1 MEKKPYSAGSV
12 KMSFWFMEFRK
23 VVELLAAGKTL
34 EEIKEMNKNEN
45 IFGAPTAARTNQIFV
60 TVSGRIKTLDA
71 SFVEVFQRSDVAMQK
86 IFVLVSSLAYDSLF
100 FEFVYEVI
108 REKLILGAD
117 TLTDSDIRIFFKDK
131 SLQDERV
138 AKWTAATLKRLGAY
152 YKTMLF
158 EAGLLDKGKADRKII
173 RPVLSPTVEEWLNTH
188 DMEVCVKALNGVR

>member
-1 MEKKPYSAGSV
+1 
-12 KMSFWFMEFRK
+12 MSFWFMEFRK
-23 VVELLAAGKTL
+23 VVELLASCNTL

-45 IFGAPTAARTNQIFV
+45 IFGAPTVTRANQIFV
-60 TVSGRIKTLDA
+60 TVSGRIKTLDK

-138 AKWTAATLKRLGAY
+138 AKRTERL
-152 YKTMLF
+152 
-158 EAGLLDKGKADRKII
+158 
-173 RPVLSPTVEEWLNTH
+173 
-188 DMEVCVKALNGVR
+188 